1 MMMQEH
7 LIVPS
12 EGGTNPG
19 SVTGPSSSPLANSNR
34 VALNVS
40 LSSMTAMVGSPP
52 PPAPNQGHLQS
63 GGERQHAI
71 AAHHIHHHS
80 GGPPDNRYGVF
91 GEKFESFQGVPS
103 GLGSVGGV
111 ASVSSDASSSSS
123 GGGLWQ
129 SHAPTVQ
136 SLQNNQQ
143 QITHLPNEN
152 EDLKQSQATGL
163 VQRCGSNNSAAAATV
178 NGHHQHPDLLP
189 PGYIE
194 HHQKVSE
201 YVAMALAYYI

>member
-12 EGGTNPG
+12 EGGANP
-19 SVTGPSSSPLANSNR
+19 TGTSSSPLGNTNR

-52 PPAPNQGHLQS
+52 PPSSNHGLLQGGNVNEQQQTTHPTMP
-63 GGERQHAI
+63 
-71 AAHHIHHHS
+71 HHIHHNS
-80 GGPPDNRYGVF
+80 GGLDTNRYLGGVF
-91 GEKFESFQGVPS
+91 GEKMESFQGIGS
-103 GLGSVGGV
+103 GLGSVRGG

-123 GGGLWQ
+123 SGGGGVLWQ
-129 SHAPTVQ
+129 SHGPQGPPLQ
-136 SLQNNQQ
+136 SNAQ

-152 EDLKQSQATGL
+152 DDLKAQLQGTGL
-163 VQRCGSNNSAAAATV
+163 VQRCGSNNSSTTV
-178 NGHHQHPDLLP
+178 GQLNGHQHPDLLP

-194 HHQKVSE
+194 RHQKV
-201 YVAMALAYYI
+201 